1 MALRQGWIWIGLVLV
16 SVGIMVTTGYG
27 GTKPSPPQRGQI
39 GWASWYGP
47 GLQGGKT
54 ASGERFVPQQLTAA
68 HRTLPFGTKVL
79 VTNLQTQA
87 QVEVKITDRG
97 PRQKRRLID
106 LSYAAAKRLGILKQG
121 LGRVQVVV
129 SEPALP
135 QPTPEDEIL
144 HVVQLRV
151 FAQSG
156 DAKALRTR
164 LQRQYPRT
172 YVVAHQ
178 GPIGKYYRVRM
189 GPFHSTQQVQR
200 VAQTLQQ
207 QGHEVFVDQVTRNAG
222 QERGVYLPDDGGTPS
237 SRDASG

>member
-1 MALRQGWIWIGLVLV
+1 MTLRQGWIWMVLVLV
-16 SVGIMVTTGYG
+16 SVGMMVTSGHG
-27 GTKPSPPQRGQI
+27 GTKPPLPQRGQI
-39 GWASWYGP
+39 GMASWYGP

-97 PRQKRRLID
+97 PHQKQRLID
-106 LSYAAAKRLGILKQG
+106 LSYAAAKHLGIVKQG
-121 LGRVQVVV
+121 LGRVQVLV

-135 QPTPEDEIL
+135 PSTPGDEIL
-144 HVVQLRV
+144 HVVQLRA
-151 FAQSG
+151 FAQPEE
-156 DAKALRTR
+156 AKALRTR

-189 GPFHSTQQVQR
+189 GPFRSAQRVQQV
-200 VAQTLQQ
+200 AQALQQ
-207 QGHEVFVDQVTRNAG
+207 QGHEVFVDQVTRNALQG
-222 QERGVYLPDDGGTPS
+222 RGIHLPAYDGTPS
-237 SRDASG
+237 SRDAAG

>member
-1 MALRQGWIWIGLVLV
+1 MTLRQGWIWTVLV
-16 SVGIMVTTGYG
+16 IASVGITVTSGHG
-27 GTKPSPPQRGQI
+27 GSKPPSPQRAQI

-47 GLQGGKT
+47 RLQGGKT

-79 VTNLQTQA
+79 VTNLQTGV

-97 PRQKRRLID
+97 PRQKQRVID
-106 LSYAAAKRLGILKQG
+106 LSHAAAKRLGILKQG
-121 LGRVQVVV
+121 LGRVQVMV

-135 QPTPEDEIL
+135 PSTPEEEIL

-151 FAQSG
+151 FAQSE

-178 GPIGKYYRVRM
+178 GPIGRYYRVRM
-189 GPFHSTQQVQR
+189 GPFHNAHRVQL
-200 VAQTLQQ
+200 VAQALKQ
-207 QGHEVFVDQVTRNAG
+207 QGHAVFVDQVTRNALQG
-222 QERGVYLPDDGGTPS
+222 RGVHLPDYDGTH
-237 SRDASG
+237 RRLDASG